1 MPDFIPPFSTR
12 LTNRQVILA
21 RRPAASPIAAD
32 FARKDVSIASPDE
45 GQFLVRNLYL
55 AADPVQRGWAANEAL
70 TPLGQPMRALAVG
83 VVVES
88 RDDGI
93 RSGDVVYGFF
103 GWQDYKVA
111 TRGDLLSHIP
121 QPRAPLSAYAGVLGM
136 PGVTAWLALQ
146 DIAPPYE
153 GAAML
158 VSTAAGTVGS
168 VVGQIG
174 QRAGAFVVGLTG
186 SDEKVESCVRDYGY
200 DVAYNYKSVDLAATL
215 AEARPDGFNIYFDN
229 TGGQILDTA
238 IRAMAR
244 HGRIVHCGTAAT
256 PSWNPPPT
264 GLRNEREIL
273 MRALICGGFVI
284 FDHVARFPE
293 AVEKLSDMVLNG
305 DLKFHDH
312 VEPGIERVSGALEA
326 LFADSNAP
334 KTLVYIGE
342 D

>member
-21 RRPAASPIAAD
+21 RRPAASPVAAD

-121 QPRAPLSAYAGVLGM
+121 HPRAPLSAYAGVLGM

-215 AEARPDGFNIYFDN
+215 AEARPGGFNIYFDN
-229 TGGQILDTA
+229 TGGPILDTA

-256 PSWNPPPT
+256 PSWTPPADRPSQRARDIDARASLRRLRHLRSCRPLSRSRGKAERHGT
-264 GLRNEREIL
+264 ERRPEVSRPCRTRYRSGQWGLGG
-273 MRALICGGFVI
+273 AFCG
-284 FDHVARFPE
+284 
-293 AVEKLSDMVLNG
+293 
-305 DLKFHDH
+305 
-312 VEPGIERVSGALEA
+312 
-326 LFADSNAP
+326 
-334 KTLVYIGE
+334 
-342 D
+342 